1 MPEPGMR
8 TDGRTEFEVQ
18 HAAGNDA
25 VGRDAAG
32 HDAPTLE
39 TGTTIV
45 ALTADDAVVVAADR
59 RASLGGQFV
68 ANKDVT
74 KVERVTDRAALALS
88 GSVGPLQS
96 FTDTLRA
103 EANLYAARRGDRLS
117 TEALANVAGNLVRG
131 IPAQVVLAGVDED
144 GPAVYELDG
153 GGSVMPTDYA
163 AGGSGMQVAYGT
175 LEGRAE
181 EVETVESAR
190 ELAAEAVAA
199 ASERDTA
206 SGNGL
211 TVATVTREG
220 VELDEAGDPGEVV

>member
-1 MPEPGMR
+1 MPDPGIR
-8 TDGRTEFEVQ
+8 TDRRTEFEVS
-18 HAAGNDA
+18 HTGT
-25 VGRDAAG
+25 
-32 HDAPTLE
+32 DAPALE

-45 ALTADDAVVVAADR
+45 ALTAPDAVVVAADR

-74 KVERVTDRAALALS
+74 KVERITDRAALALS

-96 FTDTLRA
+96 FADTLRA
-103 EANLYAARRGDRLS
+103 EANLYEARRGDRLS

-153 GGSVMPTDYA
+153 GGSVMETDYA

-175 LEGRAE
+175 LEGKAE
-181 EVETVESAR
+181 QVESIEDAR
-190 ELAAEAVAA
+190 ELAADAVAA

-206 SGNGL
+206 SGNGV
-211 TVATVTREG
+211 TVATITSEG
-220 VELDEAGDPGEVV
+220 VELDEAAEPGEVV

>member
-1 MPEPGMR
+1 MPDHGIR
-8 TDGRTEFEVQ
+8 TDRRTEFAVQ
-18 HAAGNDA
+18 HTADDGP
-25 VGRDAAG
+25 GQPG
-32 HDAPTLE
+32 HEAPTLQ

-45 ALTADDAVVVAADR
+45 ALTAPDAVVVAADR

-74 KVERVTDRAALALS
+74 KVERITDRAALALS

-103 EANLYAARRGDRLS
+103 EANLYEARRGDRLS

-131 IPAQVVLAGVDED
+131 IPAQVVLAGVDET

-153 GGSVMPTDYA
+153 GGSVMGTDYA

-175 LEGRAE
+175 LEGKAE
-181 EVETVESAR
+181 VVESVEEAR
-190 ELAAEAVAA
+190 ELAADAVAA

-206 SGNGL
+206 SGNGV
-211 TVATVTREG
+211 TVATVTSEG
-220 VELDEAGDPGEVV
+220 VALDEPAESEGVV